1 MYAPTKEQA
10 EADRDAAF
18 AAGVP
23 FGSPSPAAANAAAN
37 ADAATPASPPRRALL
52 RLRVVSELRDVF
64 ETSEDRPAAA
74 KELATLEL
82 PPDARVEAVRLAVRD
97 ATGVPPALCRL
108 RYAGQA
114 LDDAQRTLGH
124 YGVAYWHAKFPHWPL
139 VIARG

>member
-23 FGSPSPAAANAAAN
+23 FGSSPAKAAAKG
-37 ADAATPASPPRRALL
+37 AAASNASPPRPPL
-52 RLRVVSELRDVF
+52 RLRVVSELHADD
-64 ETSEDRPAAA
+64 EYGPNTRPDGSRYGGEVVI
-74 KELATLEL
+74 ELS
-82 PPDARVEAVRLAVRD
+82 PDERVEAVRLAVRD

-108 RYAGQA
+108 SFAGTR
-114 LDDAQRTLGH
+114 LEDAQRTLGH

-139 VIARG
+139 VITRC